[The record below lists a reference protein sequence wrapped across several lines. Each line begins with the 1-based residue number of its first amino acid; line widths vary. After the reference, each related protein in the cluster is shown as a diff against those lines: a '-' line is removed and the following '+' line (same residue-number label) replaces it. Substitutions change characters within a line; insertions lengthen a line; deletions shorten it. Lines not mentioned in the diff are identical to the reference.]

1 MCVLYVEIMRA
12 GRIELGWAHDVF
24 IIAYH
29 TFMHFS
35 CIRTSLFYHIDID
48 CVWFSS
54 ACLSLSLFLLV
65 SLRMT
70 PKHKSIPSRN
80 PLCSRAASSSN
91 PTPSSVWFLD
101 EKACQDFSE
110 NFSRSGIHSEHQVIL
125 SNFSDRDLPTIIY
138 CRGWESLYNISDTC
152 PSMIIHEFYSNMHE
166 FNYFVPHFITR
177 VWSTRIVFTPDLI
190 SEVLHVL
197 RLEFTN
203 YPGCPCFRTMSKDEL
218 MSLFYKTPLSWGD
231 RQNTPCSGFAKGP
244 RFLNM
249 MMTFVLHSLSHY
261 TLFLS
266 LVLDFC
272 YLYLRELLLTF
283 PPPSYSLL

>member
-101 EKACQDFSE
+101 EKACQDFSRTFLE
-110 NFSRSGIHSEHQVIL
+110 MGFIQNTKSSFRIFPIETFPL
-125 SNFSDRDLPTIIY
+125 SSTV
-138 CRGWESLYNISDTC
+138 GVGSL
-152 PSMIIHEFYSNMHE
+152 
-166 FNYFVPHFITR
+166 FITSR
-177 VWSTRIVFTPDLI
+177 TLVPPWSYMSFTLICTNFITLYLI
-190 SEVLHVL
+190 SSLAFEVRAL
-197 RLEFTN
+197 
-203 YPGCPCFRTMSKDEL
+203 Y
-218 MSLFYKTPLSWGD
+218 SL
-231 RQNTPCSGFAKGP
+231 QI
-244 RFLNM
+244 
-249 MMTFVLHSLSHY
+249 
-261 TLFLS
+261 
-266 LVLDFC
+266 
-272 YLYLRELLLTF
+272 LYLRYYTF
-283 PPPSYSLL
+283 WG